1 MSALLELD
9 SVSRL
14 YTNGEQETVV
24 LDKVSLKINAGEM
37 VAIIGAS
44 GSGKSTLMNI
54 LGCLDKPSSG
64 EYKVA
69 GLSIETMESDQ
80 LAALRREHFGFIFQ
94 RYHLMAHL
102 SAEQNVEIPAI
113 YADKNKAQR
122 KERAKALLT
131 RLGLGDRVDYRPNQ
145 LSGGQQQRVSIA
157 RALMNG
163 GEVILADE
171 PTGALDSHSGKEVM
185 SILKQ
190 LNEQG
195 HTVIIVT
202 HDPLI
207 AKQAS
212 RIIEIQDGKII
223 SDNHHQIDSSKK
235 NKEVSTLKAS
245 NSSYISQV
253 IGRFTQALDMAWRA
267 MVVNKTRTLLT
278 MLGIIIGIA
287 SVVTIIV
294 IGDAAKSMVLAD
306 IKAIGSNTIDLYPG
320 KDFGSDDPE
329 DRQSLTIQD
338 VYALKQQSY
347 IQAVTPEVSFSTR
360 LRKGNQDSPAQ
371 VAGVSDD
378 YFTVYAMKFAQ
389 GRTFSTDMIQRQAQ
403 VVVIDENTRRRFFG
417 TKKQVIG
424 EQIIIRNIPTTI
436 IGVIS
441 EQKSAFGNSKSLRVW
456 VPYSTL
462 NSRIL
467 NRAYLDSITV
477 KAREGYDANIAE
489 QQIIRLL
496 TVRHGKKDFFT
507 YNIDSLLKAA
517 EKTTHTMQLFLT
529 LVAVISL
536 IVGGIGVMNIMLVS
550 VTERTREI
558 GIRMAVG
565 ARATDVMQQFLIE
578 SVLVCLVGGLIGIG
592 LSFGIAMIASYLLPN
607 WDFIFQPIAL
617 ISAFACS
624 TAIGVIFGFLP
635 ARSAA
640 RMNPIDALARE

>member
-1 MSALLELD
+1 MMPALLELNE
-9 SVSRL
+9 VSRL
-14 YTNGEQETVV
+14 YTNGEEETIV
-24 LDKVSLKINAGEM
+24 LNKVSLTINAGEM

-69 GLSIETMESDQ
+69 GQSVAKMEGDQ

-94 RYHLMAHL
+94 RYHLMSHL
-102 SAEQNVEIPAI
+102 TAEQNVEIPAI
-113 YADKNKAQR
+113 YADKNATQR
-122 KERAKALLT
+122 KERARELLT

-202 HDPLI
+202 HDPVI
-207 AKQAS
+207 AAQAE
-212 RIIEIQDGKII
+212 RIIEIKDGKII
-223 SDNHHQIDSSKK
+223 NDNCHQTTASKVK
-235 NKEVSTLKAS
+235 KETTPVLT
-245 NSSYISQV
+245 SSYLGQIF
-253 IGRFTQALDMAWRA
+253 GRFTQALDMAWRA
-267 MVVNKTRTLLT
+267 MVVNKVRTLLT

-306 IKAIGSNTIDLYPG
+306 IKAIGSNTIDIYPG
-320 KDFGSDDPE
+320 KDFGSDSPE
-329 DRQSLTIQD
+329 DRQSLTLQD
-338 VYALKQQSY
+338 VFALKQQSY
-347 IQAVTPEVSFSTR
+347 VQAVTPQVQFSTR
-360 LRKGNQDSPAQ
+360 LRRGNQDSPAS

-378 YFTVYAMKFAQ
+378 YFTVYAMKFSQ
-389 GRTFSTDMIQRQAQ
+389 GRSFTPDMIQRQAQ
-403 VVVIDENTRRRFFG
+403 VVVIDENTRQRFFP
-417 TKKQVIG
+417 TKKEVIG
-424 EQIIIRNIPTTI
+424 EQIIIRNIPSTI
-436 IGVIS
+436 VGVIA
-441 EQKSAFGNSKSLRVW
+441 EKKSAFGNGQSLKVW

-467 NRAYLDSITV
+467 NRSYLDSITV
-477 KAREGYDANIAE
+477 RATEGYDASVAE

-496 TVRHGKKDFFT
+496 TIRHGKKDIFT
-507 YNIDSLLKAA
+507 YNLDSFIKAA
-517 EKTTHTMQLFLT
+517 ESTTQTMQLFLT

-536 IVGGIGVMNIMLVS
+536 VVGGIGVMNIMLVS

-565 ARATDVMQQFLIE
+565 ARASDVMQQFLIE
-578 SVLVCLVGGLIGIG
+578 SVLVCLVGGTLGIG
-592 LSFGIAMIASYLLPN
+592 LSFGIAMVASIMLPD
-607 WDFIFQPIAL
+607 WHFVFQPIAL
-617 ISAFACS
+617 VSAFVCS

-640 RMNPIDALARE
+640 KMNPIDALARE